1 MNGVFA
7 IEKPSGFT
15 TQQIITKL
23 NHALINNSS
32 QVRSDLLRQKNEFE
46 KEFKANNK
54 GNPPKPKTLK
64 KFAKLKMG
72 QGGTLDPM
80 ASGILVIGI
89 QEGTKK
95 LQKYLNNSI
104 KTYEFRGVLGM
115 DTMSGDNQENYQ
127 SNLSINSYEH
137 LLNLTAE
144 EKKALEEKIVK
155 SFKTGILKQIPP
167 VYSAVRIGGKRLYE
181 YIRKGEDVP
190 QDGIEPRLVEL
201 MDIHFY
207 EDNLQEIKQEELTDE
222 EYNKMRDAIEE
233 SMRDEAQI
241 GNKRKFD
248 EVEKQKNSGARL
260 GKHGEIL
267 ITDEAFN
274 VVKDYKNQIK
284 CYTHEHEDGIIHDD
298 KDLNKITDINN
309 DFYKKMK
316 MKQVPLV
323 QLHMKVTV
331 SSGFYIRS
339 IIRDICK
346 LLNTSGYMTSLKRT
360 SQKQWDMEKGAYFKL
375 EDFEKIDECV
385 WYELLTEVLK
395 DEDKGCEFNVREILD
410 KSHSPKK

>member
-32 QVRSDLLRQKNEFE
+32 QVRSDLLRQKDEFE

-64 KFAKLKMG
+64 KFSKLKMG

-137 LLNLTAE
+137 LLNLTVE

-201 MDIHFY
+201 MDIHF
-207 EDNLQEIKQEELTDE
+207 L
-222 EYNKMRDAIEE
+222 
-233 SMRDEAQI
+233 
-241 GNKRKFD
+241 
-248 EVEKQKNSGARL
+248 
-260 GKHGEIL
+260 
-267 ITDEAFN
+267 
-274 VVKDYKNQIK
+274 
-284 CYTHEHEDGIIHDD
+284 
-298 KDLNKITDINN
+298 
-309 DFYKKMK
+309 
-316 MKQVPLV
+316 
-323 QLHMKVTV
+323 
-331 SSGFYIRS
+331 
-339 IIRDICK
+339 
-346 LLNTSGYMTSLKRT
+346 
-360 SQKQWDMEKGAYFKL
+360 
-375 EDFEKIDECV
+375 
-385 WYELLTEVLK
+385 
-395 DEDKGCEFNVREILD
+395 
-410 KSHSPKK
+410 

>member
-23 NHALINNSS
+23 NHALINNSA
-32 QVRSDLLRQKNEFE
+32 QVRKDLLRQKEEFE

-64 KFAKLKMG
+64 KFSKLKMG

-104 KTYEFRGVLGM
+104 KTYEFRGILGM
-115 DTMSGDNQENYQ
+115 DTMSGDNQENYL

-137 LLNLTAE
+137 LLNLSVE
-144 EKKALEEKIVK
+144 EKKALEEKIIA

-207 EDNLQEIKQEELTDE
+207 EDNLQEIEQDELSED
-222 EYNKMRDAIEE
+222 EYNKIRDDIEDT
-233 SMRDEAQI
+233 MKNEAQI
-241 GNKRKFD
+241 GSKRKFD
-248 EVEKQKNSGARL
+248 EVEKQKSIDVRL
-260 GKHGEIL
+260 GKNGEIL
-267 ITDEAFN
+267 LTDEAFN
-274 VVKDYKNQIK
+274 VVRDYKNQIK
-284 CYTHEHEDGIIHDD
+284 CFTHEHEDGIIHKDE
-298 KDLNKITDINN
+298 DLNKITDINN
-309 DFYKKMK
+309 EFYQKMK
-316 MKQVPLV
+316 KKQVPLI

-346 LLNTSGYMTSLKRT
+346 LLKTSGYMTSLKRV

-375 EDFEKIDECV
+375 QDFEKIDETV
-385 WYELLTEVLK
+385 WFDLLTSVLK
-395 DEDKGCEFNVREILD
+395 DEDEGSEINVRKILD
-410 KSHSPKK
+410 KNTI